1 MNFEDRSISSDKT
14 ARLCEGIFF
23 VAAQTGGMAVAGVL
37 VFMVYTGLP
46 LLGSY
51 SMGELLIGSWS
62 PVHHRFGI
70 FPMVVGT
77 LCISLLSTLMAFPL
91 CIGCAAYIS
100 VLGNRTVAGII
111 KRMIQMMTGIPTVIY
126 GFAGI
131 FLLVPV
137 IRELFMVGSGMCIL
151 STSLMLS
158 LLIAPTMVLLFVQSF
173 DAIPETWC
181 RGVDALG
188 GTSVQKLIHIIIPFS
203 IRGIA
208 GGLILSL
215 GRALGD
221 TLIALMIAG
230 NAVQIPSSV
239 LDSVRSLTT
248 HIALVTAADFDSMEF
263 KSIFLC
269 GALLYLITAIII
281 LGVRAIHRSTDAAL
295 NTRRS
300 TVPGES
306 PP

>member
-1 MNFEDRSISSDKT
+1 M
-14 ARLCEGIFF
+14 
-23 VAAQTGGMAVAGVL
+23 AAQTGGLAIAGVL

-51 SMGELLIGSWS
+51 SMGELLTGGWS
-62 PVHHRFGI
+62 PVHHQFGI
-70 FPMVVGT
+70 LPMVVGT
-77 LCISLLSTLMAFPL
+77 LSISLLSTLMAFPL
-91 CIGCAAYIS
+91 CLGCAAYIC

-126 GFAGI
+126 GFVGI

-137 IRELFMVGSGMCIL
+137 IRELFRVGSGMCIL

-158 LLIAPTMVLLFVQSF
+158 LLIAPTMILLFVQSF
-173 DAIPETWC
+173 DAIPDIWC

-188 GTSVQKLIHIIIPFS
+188 GTAVQKLVYIIIPFS
-203 IRGIA
+203 MKGIA

-230 NAVQIPSSV
+230 NAVQMPTSV

-281 LGVRAIHRSTDAAL
+281 LGVRAVQSSAHAAFNTSTL
-295 NTRRS
+295 N
-300 TVPGES
+300 VP
-306 PP
+306 PPPEDLPRENKID